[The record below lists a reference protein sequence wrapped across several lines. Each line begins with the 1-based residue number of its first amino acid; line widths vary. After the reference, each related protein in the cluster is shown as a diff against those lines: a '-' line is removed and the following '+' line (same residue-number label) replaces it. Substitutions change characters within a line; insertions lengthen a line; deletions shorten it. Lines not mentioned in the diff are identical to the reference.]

1 MWAAPVLDE
10 SSAGASGVSGASGG
24 GSGYAFDG
32 GDGGAEAGAEDFEGT
47 WGGGAGGPGSAGG
60 AGSAGG
66 GGVDGFYCIDAQLLA
81 AMRSGPDSTL
91 KHLCERAQ
99 RGDLPTVFKH
109 PMPRFLASH
118 RLAMSNAWLEV
129 ARQDGTGLHSLLLA
143 LDAMDNV
150 CPTVAEVVS
159 RVLFED
165 TVVFSSNAASPPLL
179 RLLIVRWIAFV
190 GKALVKKGTESAH
203 QKKLRAIQSTK
214 DKFASGMRVM
224 IINAT
229 SSMWRHTVM
238 VLTDWQDVLDLVRGV
253 FVPCAFEMELGL
265 CWDAVVEQSKKSHLG
280 HHGHHGYHGHLGQH
294 PEGTPQRRG
303 LSGLDRSPGRTT
315 ALGSLGSLAAL
326 PDYGMGSTARLF
338 EDDAGGGSGGGGSA
352 ANSISGSLTTALRQF
367 GSELGLDLGNEF
379 EVALA
384 GEFDDELALPL
395 PLPDGS
401 SVAVPVAAGSVAAGF
416 VAGGSVGGPVAG
428 PPVLEPLDAYIVRPN
443 GTVKVPPGAIA
454 GTWVVG
460 KFAP

>member
-1 MWAAPVLDE
+1 MVGMWAAPVLDE

-24 GSGYAFDG
+24 GSGYAFYAEGGVDG
-32 GDGGAEAGAEDFEGT
+32 ADGGAEDFEGT
-47 WGGGAGGPGSAGG
+47 WGGGGGGASAGANG
-60 AGSAGG
+60 GAGG
-66 GGVDGFYCIDAQLLA
+66 GGADGFYCIDAQLLA

-280 HHGHHGYHGHLGQH
+280 HHGHHGHHVHLGQH

-303 LSGLDRSPGRTT
+303 
-315 ALGSLGSLAAL
+315 LGSLGSLAAL

-416 VAGGSVGGPVAG
+416 VAGSVVGAVAGGSAGGPVAG
-428 PPVLEPLDAYIVRPN
+428 SPVLEPSDAYIVRPN

-454 GTWVVG
+454 GTCVVG